1 MRRLLP
7 LYAICAFVCAW
18 ICLSELHAI
27 AQEKPEPEYIA
38 WTWNVKPK
46 HPEKTLP
53 NVLLEGDSLT
63 RNYFPEV
70 QRRLQGKANVYLM
83 ANSYSSG
90 DPRLAQEIVLSA
102 KAERI
107 QFKVVHFNNGMH
119 APDFSEEQYR
129 QGFHAYLQAL
139 KKIAPAARFIWATT
153 TPVKEDLSS
162 GLTNARINQRN
173 AIAQKFIHGM
183 LVDDQHA
190 LMEQH
195 QDLYQ
200 DNIHFKPEGAD
211 MSGRQAAEMI
221 LAALHETDAS
231 R

>member
-1 MRRLLP
+1 MRRSFP
-7 LYAICAFVCAW
+7 LYAICVFISAW
-18 ICLSELHAI
+18 ICFSELPAV
-27 AQEKPEPEYIA
+27 AQKPEPEYIA

-46 HPEKTLP
+46 HPEKSLP

-70 QRRLQGKANVYLM
+70 RRRLQGEANVYLM

-90 DPRLAQEIVLSA
+90 DPRLAHEIVLF
-102 KAERI
+102 AEAEHV

-129 QGFHAYLQAL
+129 QGFQAYLQAL
-139 KKIAPAARFIWATT
+139 KKIAPSARFIWATT

-173 AIAQKFIHGM
+173 AIARKFVDGM
-183 LVDDQHA
+183 LIDDQHR

-211 MSGRQAAEMI
+211 MSGKQAAQMI
-221 LAALHETDAS
+221 LTALQE